1 MNTKTSRT
9 CIYVAT
15 RRRQPPSTH
24 AHSPVQ
30 GEAPVPCEAV
40 RVAQVD
46 GDRAALHNRLCA
58 AVNHTTTHAAAWARS
73 WRRAIGMRAQAPVQA
88 RLPFPRTSFPPGR
101 PCPTIRSQR
110 ECGNHRI
117 SVHRA
122 LFCPHT
128 TASSV
133 REGHSKGA
141 VRDGGRLTVL
151 SVSCRSPLSFSSS
164 FTALSLS
171 ASPRKL
177 ALAYRASRHVL
188 PQPASPTTTRLTL
201 LFCAR
206 EQMRA

>member
-1 MNTKTSRT
+1 MLTAQCRAKPPSPARQCVSHRWTVIVLPSTTACAPQSTIPPRT
-9 CIYVAT
+9 PQREHAAGGEPSACA
-15 RRRQPPSTH
+15 RRRRVH
-24 AHSPVQ
+24 AS
-30 GEAPVPCEAV
+30 
-40 RVAQVD
+40 
-46 GDRAALHNRLCA
+46 
-58 AVNHTTTHAAAWARS
+58 
-73 WRRAIGMRAQAPVQA
+73 VQA

-117 SVHRA
+117 SVHHA

-133 REGHSKGA
+133 REGHSEGA

-206 EQMRA
+206 E